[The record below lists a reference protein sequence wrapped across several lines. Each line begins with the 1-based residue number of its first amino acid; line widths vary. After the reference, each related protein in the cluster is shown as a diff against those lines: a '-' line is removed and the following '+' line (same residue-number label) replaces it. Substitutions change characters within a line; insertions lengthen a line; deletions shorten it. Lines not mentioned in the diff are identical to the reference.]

1 MKQGININLKSYY
14 TMKHTYLLVIA
25 LLLSVIVLQEVNAQ
39 TYSYKY
45 LYSVNDD
52 GVKVMVLGKDTKFF
66 FTFSNN
72 KRKCFLT
79 DKNGVY
85 SGGYGQNSY
94 EYIGTKND
102 MLIYKECNQNMF
114 HDTQDMLYFSS
125 NYSRL
130 NWKSGYDEYSPNN
143 SNTIRV
149 LQFMKD
155 PDEEETPSQL
165 Y

>member
-1 MKQGININLKSYY
+1 
-14 TMKHTYLLVIA
+14 
-25 LLLSVIVLQEVNAQ
+25 
-39 TYSYKY
+39 
-45 LYSVNDD
+45 
-52 GVKVMVLGKDTKFF
+52 
-66 FTFSNN
+66 
-72 KRKCFLT
+72 
-79 DKNGVY
+79 
-85 SGGYGQNSY
+85 
-94 EYIGTKND
+94 
-102 MLIYKECNQNMF
+102 MF
-114 HDTQDMLYFSS
+114 RDTQDMLYFSS